1 MSLLDMNMNMNMNM
15 GFAESVSGG
24 RLVRP
29 RFNSDLAARL
39 IDTAHSVVP
48 QPAGGYPLYPP
59 NWDAELHAAMYLDRF
74 LNLLFTNYAPT
85 TADPTKSW
93 RRDYATV
100 ARSAGKPPQTMT
112 PGELNDQVLG
122 MLDLALER
130 DPRFAEILDQDDSV
144 GCLSYWFG
152 MLKIDSERTPAT
164 NLMVRVARRVGEH
177 VSMSL
182 KGDFM
187 SPRPSQ
193 VSPAITP
200 MFDPPITPSF
210 PAGHA
215 VQAYL
220 ISFLLAD
227 AMPKF
232 PQQVAPAHGANE
244 AQWLAATG
252 LLFDLAARVA
262 ENRVVAGV
270 HYPVDIAAGRVVAAR
285 IFVDLVAVTEMQTL
299 RTAVMGEFPQY
310 Q

>member
-1 MSLLDMNMNMNMNM
+1 
-15 GFAESVSGG
+15 
-24 RLVRP
+24 
-29 RFNSDLAARL
+29 
-39 IDTAHSVVP
+39 
-48 QPAGGYPLYPP
+48 
-59 NWDAELHAAMYLDRF
+59 
-74 LNLLFTNYAPT
+74 
-85 TADPTKSW
+85 
-93 RRDYATV
+93 
-100 ARSAGKPPQTMT
+100 
-112 PGELNDQVLG
+112 
-122 MLDLALER
+122 
-130 DPRFAEILDQDDSV
+130 
-144 GCLSYWFG
+144 

-164 NLMVRVARRVGEH
+164 NLIVRVARRVGEH
-177 VSMSL
+177 VAMCL

-193 VSPAITP
+193 MSPAITP

-227 AMPKF
+227 AMPNF
-232 PQQVAPAHGANE
+232 PQQVAPAHGATE

-285 IFVDLVAVTEMQTL
+285 IFVDLVAVAEMQTL